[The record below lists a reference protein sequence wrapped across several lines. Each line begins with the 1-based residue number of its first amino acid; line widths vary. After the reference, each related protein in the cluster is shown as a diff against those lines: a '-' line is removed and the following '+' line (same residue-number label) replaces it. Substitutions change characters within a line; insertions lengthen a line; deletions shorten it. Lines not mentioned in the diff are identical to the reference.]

1 MRQGQAVKKNPIHC
15 FHLELF
21 ISKVS
26 DSLLCFIFKS
36 AHLPYIM
43 NTHMCY
49 RGTKW
54 RWKWKGLKNRPW
66 WTRSH
71 SVLMLSVHFMW
82 IQGWEVLYSEHLE
95 KTWKE
100 KMEDWK
106 QRPKCKG
113 FFLSPNVRDLARIAY
128 SVVTATKEI
137 MDLHTANFS
146 YSHSDNHRKTTFEFR
161 PCFW

>member
-1 MRQGQAVKKNPIHC
+1 MM
-15 FHLELF
+15 
-21 ISKVS
+21 KV
-26 DSLLCFIFKS
+26 
-36 AHLPYIM
+36 
-43 NTHMCY
+43 
-49 RGTKW
+49 
-54 RWKWKGLKNRPW
+54 KGLERIGHDV
-66 WTRSH
+66 RDH

-113 FFLSPNVRDLARIAY
+113 FFLSPNVRDLARLAY

-137 MDLHTANFS
+137 MDLHKTNFS
-146 YSHSDNHRKTTFEFR
+146 YSHSDNHRNKNL
-161 PCFW
+161 